1 MPLTFTP
8 SQLNLPTPP
17 SYAGAPMGSPVD
29 ANPLST
35 LSELTNIASTRQ
47 GIATSQQA
55 LAKAQATYGADVAKA
70 QTEAEQAATNL
81 KSAQVKLGN
90 EQMSSMYTVLTP
102 YATDK
107 RLLQAQELTP
117 NSTPDQIKSVQ
128 NNLFDIG
135 DEVRQKLK
143 TMGWDNADAMRYVN
157 DFNASVMKDPRQ
169 APADIKRATQSL
181 AGALNIAE
189 QNQPRFEKNAAGEF
203 VQVTPAK
210 GQIAPVGGSANPN
223 PTSGGVASAN
233 EYIKDL
239 NVKNSIALETDM
251 RLGEAKG
258 LLKLI
263 KGGAGTKNF
272 AEIAKFAQSINLP
285 SSLVD
290 SIAGGDLS
298 AVQSAQK
305 FITQA
310 VIQGATAN
318 PGTAESI
325 NRYIKDNPEVGTDP
339 RALERFIKFTQKLNQ
354 KTFDETEFLLGQK
367 KSGKFNPE
375 THVQEVQQYLRGKYL
390 PGEEKPEGKK
400 SESEKSARKVVREG
414 VDKATGRKVVQYD
427 DGTIGYK

>member
-339 RALERFIKFTQKLNQ
+339 RALERFINFTEKLNQ
-354 KTFDETEFLLGQK
+354 KTFDETEFLLAQK

-375 THVQEVQQYLRGKYL
+375 THVQEVQQFLRKQYLN
-390 PGEEKPEGKK
+390 PNEKKEVLKEGQPK
-400 SESEKSARKVVREG
+400 STKTIVREG
-414 VDKATGRKVVQYD
+414 IDKTNGRAVVEYS
-427 DGTIGYK
+427 DGTRGYK